1 MAKDNK
7 KENEVVEEIVTTETA
22 KEITFESSYKNL
34 IIVGTSIQFKDGVY
48 STSDETE
55 IEVLRNNNLV
65 TEAGESLEPGRRR
78 LQ

>member
-7 KENEVVEEIVTTETA
+7 KQNEEIIEELNEVAGETSTTEEA
-22 KEITFESSYKNL
+22 KETTFLSSYKNL

-65 TEAGESLEPGRRR
+65 TEAGE
-78 LQ
+78 

>member
-7 KENEVVEEIVTTETA
+7 KQNEEVIEELNGVNEIIEEKEET
-22 KEITFESSYKNL
+22 IFHSSYKNL

-65 TEAGESLEPGRRR
+65 TEAGE
-78 LQ
+78 

>member
-7 KENEVVEEIVTTETA
+7 KENEIVEETTTTEAT

-34 IIVGTSIQFKDGVY
+34 IIAGTSIQFKDGAY

-55 IEVLRNNNLV
+55 IEILRNNNLV
-65 TEAGESLEPGRRR
+65 TEAGE
-78 LQ
+78 

>member
-7 KENEVVEEIVTTETA
+7 KENEVVEEITTETA
-22 KEITFESSYKNL
+22 KETTFHSSYKNL
-34 IIVGTSIQFKDGVY
+34 IIAETSIQFKDGVY

-65 TEAGESLEPGRRR
+65 TEAGE
-78 LQ
+78 

>member
-1 MAKDNK
+1 MAKKQDEILN
-7 KENEVVEEIVTTETA
+7 VEET

-34 IIVGTSIQFKDGVY
+34 IIAGTSIQFKDGLY

-65 TEAGESLEPGRRR
+65 TEAGE
-78 LQ
+78 

>member
-1 MAKDNK
+1 MAKDTK
-7 KENEVVEEIVTTETA
+7 KENGVVEEITTETP

-55 IEVLRNNNLV
+55 IEMLRNNNLV
-65 TEAGESLEPGRRR
+65 TEAGE
-78 LQ
+78 